1 MSNNEKICSLLKEL
15 PDQALMQI
23 AQYFAVLA
31 EPTRLRI
38 LNALRESE
46 RNVGELAMICSCSQ
60 ANVSRHLSNL
70 ANHGIITRESR
81 KTSVYYKI
89 ADPSIYALC
98 DLVCHNVASQLS
110 GLAAALASKSN

>member
-1 MSNNEKICSLLKEL
+1 
-15 PDQALMQI
+15 MQI

-38 LNALRESE
+38 LNALRNHEQ
-46 RNVGELAMICSCSQ
+46 NVGELAILCSCSQ

-70 ANHGIITRESR
+70 ANHGIIARENR

-89 ADPSIYALC
+89 ADPSIYELC
-98 DLVCHNVASQLS
+98 DLVCQNVARQLKEQV
-110 GLAAALASKSN
+110 AALSDKLN

>member
-1 MSNNEKICSLLKEL
+1 MSDNEKICSQLNGL

-38 LNALRESE
+38 LDALRVREQS
-46 RNVGELAMICSCSQ
+46 VGELAVLCSCSQ

-89 ADPSIYALC
+89 ADPSIYELC
-98 DLVCHNVASQLS
+98 DLVCNCLTRQLTEQV
-110 GLAAALASKSN
+110 AALSDRLN